1 MVRGWLS
8 EEYIALAWQESV
20 TLFVDEIIGAQLRK
34 ANLSYMGYV
43 AGMHIH
49 RNKNIERK
57 GTLRVQGGFGKKV
70 KPDDFL
76 ACPHCK

>member
-1 MVRGWLS
+1 LVRGWLS

-20 TLFVDEIIGAQLRK
+20 TLSVDEITAAQLRN
-34 ANLSYMGYV
+34 ANLSYRDTV

-57 GTLRVQGGFGKKV
+57 GTLDVFKVLGKR
-70 KPDDFL
+70 
-76 ACPHCK
+76 